1 VKHPSWTTALITA
14 ALAFGLAACAGMQR
28 AEWNVLSADPVPET
42 GFIAEPEQLD
52 FETLAP
58 FQGMWSSPEVDWR
71 KFRKLYVAP
80 VDTGHLLPMS
90 LWDKTNIRESKVES
104 YDVFVQAIELRER
117 VEDAFRDDPQKHFTV
132 LDDAS
137 QIDEQTVVL
146 ELSLVQLVPNK
157 AILGVIGIGAW
168 AMPLEIGIPLATLTA
183 FISHGSIAIEGD
195 VRGAG
200 SDQVLMTFADRE
212 NGKMRVIDL
221 RSLTWYG
228 NAHESMDEW
237 ADALV
242 ELANAP
248 PGHKVKHAGFFTFMP
263 W

>member
-1 VKHPSWTTALITA
+1 VRHSRWTTVLVTA
-14 ALAFGLAACAGMQR
+14 ALAFGLAACASIHR
-28 AEWNVLSADPVPET
+28 AEWNVLSADPAPES
-42 GFIAEPEQLD
+42 GFIDRPEQLD

-58 FQGMWSSPEVDWR
+58 FQGMWTSPEVDWR
-71 KFRKLYVAP
+71 KFPKLYVAP

-90 LWDKTNIRESKVES
+90 LWDKTNIRESKVAS
-104 YDVFVQAIELRER
+104 YDVFQQAIELRER
-117 VEDAFRDDPQKHFTV
+117 VEDAFRNDPQQHFIV

-146 ELSLVQLVPNK
+146 ELSLVELVPNK
-157 AILGVIGIGAW
+157 AILGVVGIGAW
-168 AMPLEIGIPLATLTA
+168 AMPLVIGIPLATLTA
-183 FISHGSIAIEGD
+183 FIAHGQIAIEGD
-195 VRGAG
+195 VREAG
-200 SDQVLMTFADRE
+200 SDQVLLTFTDRE
-212 NGKMRVIDL
+212 IGKMRVIDL
-221 RSLTWYG
+221 RSVTWYA